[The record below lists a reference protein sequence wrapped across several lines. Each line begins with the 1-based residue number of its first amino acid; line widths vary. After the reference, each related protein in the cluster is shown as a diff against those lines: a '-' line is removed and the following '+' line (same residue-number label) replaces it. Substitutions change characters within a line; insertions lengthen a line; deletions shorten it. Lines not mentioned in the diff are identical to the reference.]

1 MAPLSLP
8 KREEEAP
15 PWRPWHSYS
24 NMCWAKVSQVRHD
37 VNKGAEQPQRAKSSS
52 YLSSDLA
59 AARCS
64 SQGSSFGKTK
74 RSYVMHAVPTKSISA
89 TSMHDRPSWNQR
101 IATAKWPE
109 LSGKSHGSKP
119 QTNSCTININS
130 MTTPVQS
137 FAISENDI
145 EASGMAANV
154 QRCTLRGCMNLS
166 ADNSDSLLYDDA
178 ALTAVARGIASAA
191 SIDASN
197 VEVTLAKHSRSASSS
212 GRPKAAGSTV
222 RLNYAINLPA
232 SLSSADHDAA
242 TSNIMSLTTAQLNTI
257 VKQKF
262 KQLESRGTSELLPM
276 RSKFNYGRMKNSE
289 TGKRQHWVD
298 NWQSAPQLKYIA
310 GQMFC
315 CPGPPPRHLYMD
327 EYLDE
332 R

>member
-1 MAPLSLP
+1 
-8 KREEEAP
+8 
-15 PWRPWHSYS
+15 
-24 NMCWAKVSQVRHD
+24 
-37 VNKGAEQPQRAKSSS
+37 
-52 YLSSDLA
+52 
-59 AARCS
+59 
-64 SQGSSFGKTK
+64 
-74 RSYVMHAVPTKSISA
+74 
-89 TSMHDRPSWNQR
+89 
-101 IATAKWPE
+101 
-109 LSGKSHGSKP
+109 
-119 QTNSCTININS
+119 

-137 FAISENDI
+137 FAISENDS

-154 QRCTLRGCMNLS
+154 QTCTLRGCMNLS

-178 ALTAVARGIASAA
+178 ALTAVARGIAKAA

-212 GRPKAAGSTV
+212 GRPTAGGSTV

-232 SLSSADHDAA
+232 SLSIADHDAA

-276 RSKFNYGRMKNSE
+276 RSKFNYGRMKNPG

-298 NWQSAPQLKYIA
+298 NWQSAPQLNYI
-310 GQMFC
+310 GGTLDFC